1 MLTGMS
7 TKVNGLKIKLM
18 DMEYNKIITEV
29 ATRVNGKTINNM
41 VTALKNGP
49 TAALTKVSTKKE

>member
-1 MLTGMS
+1 MLMGMS

-18 DMEYNKIITEV
+18 DMEYNKIIMEV

-41 VTALKNGP
+41 VTALKNGL